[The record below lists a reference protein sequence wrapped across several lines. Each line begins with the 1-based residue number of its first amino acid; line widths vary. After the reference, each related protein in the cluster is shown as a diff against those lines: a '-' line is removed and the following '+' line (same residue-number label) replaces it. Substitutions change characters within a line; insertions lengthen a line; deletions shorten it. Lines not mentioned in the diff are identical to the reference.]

1 MLGPPHLSGDEVR
14 AQGGSSLAKE
24 KEYERRNAMKT
35 YVILPDLH
43 VEVDPPHKV
52 CVRYIFSHNPYKEKV
67 RYFKTAH
74 GSDISLQRLREIQLK
89 LIKERDGIAEE
100 ESE

>member
-1 MLGPPHLSGDEVR
+1 MRGPCHLSGDEVR

-24 KEYERRNAMKT
+24 KEYERRNAMSGEEVFPWSIKNET
-35 YVILPDLH
+35 IETLH
-43 VEVDPPHKV
+43 AQLQA
-52 CVRYIFSHNPYKEKV
+52 S
-67 RYFKTAH
+67 
-74 GSDISLQRLREIQLK
+74 GSDVSLQRLREIQLK

>member
-1 MLGPPHLSGDEVR
+1 MAEVTW
-14 AQGGSSLAKE
+14 
-24 KEYERRNAMKT
+24 YERRNAMSEEVFPWSIKNET
-35 YVILPDLH
+35 IETLH
-43 VEVDPPHKV
+43 AQLQA
-52 CVRYIFSHNPYKEKV
+52 S
-67 RYFKTAH
+67 